1 MKARRT
7 GNFSLDIRI
16 RDEDSA
22 ALDVQKHPD
31 AFHVISIRDFKAE
44 SAPVDRV
51 ATLCLSMLVLRFNDL
66 QDVHLNRLTAEDMA
80 KYGLHY
86 PEKEHVE
93 AALDYAK
100 DKQSLLVHC
109 TAGVSRSSATAYV
122 IACSRVSP
130 KDALRVLDS
139 KFHWP
144 NDRVVRLG
152 AEVLGDPEIVR
163 EVKEW
168 MAARE
173 SEFSANI
180 RFE

>member
-7 GNFSLDIRI
+7 RNPLPLDIRI
-16 RDEDSA
+16 RDEGSA
-22 ALDVQKHPD
+22 ALYVQEQPD
-31 AFHVISIRDFKAE
+31 TFHVISIRDFKAE

-51 ATLCLSMLVLRFNDL
+51 AKLCRSMLVLRFNDL
-66 QDVHLNRLTAEDMA
+66 RDVHLNRLTTADMA

-100 DKQSLLVHC
+100 DKLSLLVHC
-109 TAGVSRSSATAYV
+109 TAGVSRSSAMAYV
-122 IACSRVSP
+122 IACSRVVPS
-130 KDALRVLDS
+130 DALRVLDS

-152 AEVLGDPEIVR
+152 AEILGDPEIVR
-163 EVKEW
+163 AVKEW
-168 MAARE
+168 KSALE
-173 SEFSANI
+173 SE
-180 RFE
+180 